1 MLNQKFHPEYYLRA
15 IEDSPF
21 KDKLIERIVYTQEE
35 KSITYRA
42 DAIYVDPKAPDF
54 QGNTTNLNDEELVRA
69 VLLLRLSQDYG
80 YPLDGKS
87 ICLETVYEAPG
98 RPIKGS
104 KGSRA
109 DVIIRDPK
117 GNPFLFFELKT
128 PDNYVRERDFI
139 KGQLFQG
146 SKLDIARPKFLV
158 WATVREAPKTEKID
172 VMVIPA
178 EKYPE
183 YTEWREAGEP
193 CGNTIPYCY
202 SHRTKRM
209 YAKVQHDDRQYK
221 QLDETSDTLFFRK
234 LANDLHDV
242 IWDGGGTNNND
253 VFAVITRLFLCKIY
267 DEKETR
273 PGEEYTFQTGM
284 QDSSEESAEKVLAR
298 LNALYRKAEISYLAV
313 ESTQNIAFDKAR
325 IRPSKILYV
334 VRRIEGISL
343 TKNVFQGDLLGTFF
357 EEIVSHG
364 FTQTRGQFFTP
375 VQLIHFMLALCDVS
389 GQAKRILQQEPDGRG
404 IHRLPNVI
412 DPSCGVGSF
421 LISYMQRITE
431 DLYDDVAFRRNL
443 SDRAREEFE
452 AKFAGPTHTFWA
464 KTSLYG
470 IENNYDL
477 GLAAKVNMILHGDGS
492 MSTFIT
498 SGLLP
503 FDSYHIKD
511 RPTALEVKSPLDARM
526 NEQFDLVLSNPPFSI
541 SFSADDR
548 EELKKIFSGELGLS
562 EDLFIERWDQL
573 LRPGTGMFCC
583 ILPESVCSVD
593 VERKTRLFLLL
604 RYKIRA
610 VISLPYSTFKPYTH
624 VKTCIIFAQKR
635 TREETERLCAAAN
648 GLLSVPAHHALI
660 QKLVEEGI
668 GEEKIFFAEP
678 HEIGY
683 KRRKGLP
690 DLERPN
696 DLLRIQDHYRALE
709 DGRTFEESLQF
720 GFTSAV
726 SEILKQT
733 TMRLDAKNRW
743 LWDKLDGKIN
753 VSNGSDYWCL
763 SEKFQEITLHILRA
777 GPLSKE
783 AKLIE
788 LDDVRAAG
796 EGIEEQQVPT
806 VGAIDAD
813 KVSLAGADFVM
824 PRLRTEMGKFIMRPD
839 ADMIGSKEFAGLKV
853 RNGMTPMLANYMF
866 CLPEFQEAIRMLQTG
881 KQHPRIKIA
890 ELLKLKTN
898 IDLGKVSESNIFM
911 MRAKIEEQRKLIE
924 NQRKLI
930 DEQFRQS
937 NRGCDSVSHHV

>member
-1 MLNQKFHPEYYLRA
+1 MQTIVN
-15 IEDSPF
+15 SPN
-21 KDKLIERIVYTQEE
+21 KDRLIERIVYTLEE
-35 KSITYRA
+35 RSITYRA

-54 QGNTTNLNDEELVRA
+54 RGYTTNLNDEELVRA
-69 VLLLRLSQDYG
+69 VLLLRLSEEYG

-98 RPIKGS
+98 RPKKET

-109 DVIIRDPK
+109 DVIVRDLQ

-128 PDNYVRERDFI
+128 PENYVRERDFI

-172 VMVIPA
+172 VMVISA

-183 YTEWREAGEP
+183 YTQWREAGEP

-202 SHRTKRM
+202 SRRIKRT
-209 YAKVQHDDRQYK
+209 YAKVSHEDGQYK
-221 QLDETSDTLFFRK
+221 QLDEASDALFFRR

-253 VFAVITRLFLCKIY
+253 VFAIITRLFLCKIY

-273 PGEEYTFQTGM
+273 PGEEYAFQTGM
-284 QDSSEESAEKVLAR
+284 QDGAEESAEEVLTR
-298 LNALYRKAEISYLAV
+298 LNALYRKAEASYLAA

-375 VQLIHFMLALCDVS
+375 VQLIHFMIALCDAS
-389 GQAKRILQQEPDGRG
+389 GQAKRILEQEPDGRG

-431 DLYDDVAFRRNL
+431 DLYSDVPFREKL

-511 RPTALEVKSPLDARM
+511 RPTALEVKSPYDARK
-526 NEQFDLVLSNPPFSI
+526 NEQFDLILSNPPFSI

-548 EELKKIFSGELGLS
+548 EELKKTFTGELGLS
-562 EDLFIERWDQL
+562 EDLFVERWDQL

-583 ILPESVCSVD
+583 ILPESVCNVD
-593 VERKTRLFLLL
+593 AERKTRLFLLL

-610 VISLPYSTFKPYTH
+610 IISLPYSTFKPYTH

-635 TREETERLCAAAN
+635 TREDTERLCAATT
-648 GLLSVPAHHALI
+648 GLLAIPTHRMLA
-660 QKLVEEGI
+660 KKFVEEGI
-668 GEEKIFFAEP
+668 GQEKIFFAEP
-678 HEIGY
+678 QEIGY

-696 DLLRIQDHYRALE
+696 DLLRIKDHYRALE
-709 DGRTFEESLQF
+709 DGQTFEESLQF
-720 GFTSAV
+720 GFTSTV

-743 LWDKLDGKIN
+743 LWDKLDGKIS
-753 VSNGSDYWCL
+753 VSSSTDYWRL
-763 SEKFQEITLHILRA
+763 DERLQEMTLHILRA

-783 AKLIE
+783 ARLIE
-788 LDDVRAAG
+788 LDAVRAAG
-796 EGIEEQQVPT
+796 EGIEEKQVPT

-839 ADMIGSKEFAGLKV
+839 DDMIGSKEFAGLQV
-853 RNGMTPMLANYMF
+853 RNGMTPMIANYMF
-866 CLPEFQEAIRMLQTG
+866 CLPEFQEAIRMLQAG

-898 IDLGKVSESNIFM
+898 IDLGKVSESNIYAL
-911 MRAKIEEQRKLIE
+911 RTKIEEQRKVIE
-924 NQRKLI
+924 EQRKLI
-930 DEQFRQS
+930 DEQFRK
-937 NRGCDSVSHHV
+937 